1 MGAQGIGRPHHAVF
15 SHRRRSADGQI
26 VGADHLRGEQLRQQ
40 WSPPLSEME
49 GKGRFGVGGAVKAEI
64 FLEGGPDR
72 RRYLI
77 PAHNAGTG
85 KSLRQSL
92 FPRGQHR
99 QSLPK
104 HGFPSGGL
112 YGVHQLV
119 FLHPLLPGKLI
130 FRFKKRG
137 SMGLPQCC

>member
-1 MGAQGIGRPHHAVF
+1 MPFSPTAADRPMARSSVRTISVVNSFVSSGA
-15 SHRRRSADGQI
+15 HR
-26 VGADHLRGEQLRQQ
+26 
-40 WSPPLSEME
+40 SPEME

-104 HGFPSGGL
+104 HGFSIWRTVWRTPAGFFSI
-112 YGVHQLV
+112 HSC
-119 FLHPLLPGKLI
+119 
-130 FRFKKRG
+130 RE
-137 SMGLPQCC
+137 S